1 MVEWLFLDRIDTEA
15 TGAAIAD
22 QLYFV
27 IETLTHVTQAP
38 LTLAQA
44 AVARAQVALQS
55 TIVKT
60 VPVTGFDDGLC
71 RELCHGLSWDKLK
84 RQRSGYTERYVVV

>member
-1 MVEWLFLDRIDTEA
+1 
-15 TGAAIAD
+15 
-22 QLYFV
+22 
-27 IETLTHVTQAP
+27 

-71 RELCHGLSWDKLK
+71 HGLSWDKLK

>member
-1 MVEWLFLDRIDTEA
+1 MKQRLFLYRIDTEA

-27 IETLTHVTQAP
+27 IEALAHVTQAA
-38 LTLAQA
+38 LTLAQM

-55 TIVKT
+55 TIVKA
-60 VPVTGFDDGLC
+60 VPVAGFDDG
-71 RELCHGLSWDKLK
+71 W
-84 RQRSGYTERYVVV
+84 

>member
-1 MVEWLFLDRIDTEA
+1 MVEWLFLDWIDTEA
-15 TGAAIAD
+15 TGAAISN

-27 IETLTHVTQAP
+27 IEALAHVTQAP

-44 AVARAQVALQS
+44 AVAWAQVALQS

-60 VPVTGFDDGLC
+60 VPVAVFEDGL
-71 RELCHGLSWDKLK
+71 
-84 RQRSGYTERYVVV
+84 